1 LRRFATATDI
11 NDRQQAEYRMN
22 NENLALSVA
31 GGNEIA
37 VLSSTTVRRR
47 DASVAV
53 GWCFVGYAHVY
64 VLFHIM
70 HYKFTKL
77 VLLTKLNVFIVLRP
91 ILGTT

>member
-1 LRRFATATDI
+1 MLG
-11 NDRQQAEYRMN
+11 QPGCV
-22 NENLALSVA
+22 LSRTFVSIVA
-31 GGNEIA
+31 GGEELGRDEIA
-37 VLSSTTVRRR
+37 VLSSTTARRR
-47 DASVAV
+47 DATVAV